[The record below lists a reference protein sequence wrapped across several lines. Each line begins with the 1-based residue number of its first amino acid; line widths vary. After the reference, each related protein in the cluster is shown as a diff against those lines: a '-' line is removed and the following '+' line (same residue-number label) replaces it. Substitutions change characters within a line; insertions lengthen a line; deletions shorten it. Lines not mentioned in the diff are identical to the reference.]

1 MLRKLTL
8 LVVAAAAGAS
18 AAQFVVG
25 SAETAVKAPFSAC

>member
-8 LVVAAAAGAS
+8 LVVAAAAAAS

>member
-8 LVVAAAAGAS
+8 VVFAAAAGAS

>member
-8 LVVAAAAGAS
+8 LVVAAATAAS

-25 SAETAVKAPFSAC
+25 APETGVKAPFSAC